1 MIDNKIVEIARANEE
16 GLIRELLDSSYERV
30 KRLFVLAYA
39 NTSGDNQASIDS
51 FKKILSPDSKTENYN
66 IEIDG
71 RNFYKQPINDSVKQ
85 YDEVR
90 KISTGQ
96 GDDYR
101 TGCLLDFA
109 YFEKNYRL
117 IADDLSKQK
126 ALDTDLRAIQQI
138 IFTGTMKAEVA
149 RARVIIY
156 YILEQS
162 KETTLQFSKGTTQVL

>member
-1 MIDNKIVEIARANEE
+1 MVEIARANEE
-16 GLIRELLDSSYERV
+16 GPIRELLDLSYERV
-30 KRLFVLAYA
+30 KRLFVLAYD

-51 FKKILSPDSKTENYN
+51 FKKILSSDSKTENYN

-117 IADDLSKQK
+117 IAADLSKQK
-126 ALDTDLRAIQQI
+126 ALDDDSRAIQQI
-138 IFTGTMKAEVA
+138 IFTGEIKAEVA
-149 RARVIIY
+149 NTRVTIY

-162 KETTLQFSKGTTQVL
+162 KETTLQFSKGTAKVQ